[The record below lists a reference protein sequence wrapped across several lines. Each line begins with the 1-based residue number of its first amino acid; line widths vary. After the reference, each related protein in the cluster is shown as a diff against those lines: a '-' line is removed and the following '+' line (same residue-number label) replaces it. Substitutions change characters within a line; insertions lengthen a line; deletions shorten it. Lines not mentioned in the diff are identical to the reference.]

1 MVTNIQYNL
10 IYFTV
15 SWEIMKSTK
24 EILGSLIK
32 SRRLEKNFTQKQ
44 LADLLEVDRQ
54 YVWRLENG
62 KVNFTMDYLD
72 RVIYKL
78 NCEQKDFIVVTIE
91 D

>member
-1 MVTNIQYNL
+1 M
-10 IYFTV
+10 
-15 SWEIMKSTK
+15 
-24 EILGSLIK
+24 IK
-32 SRRLEKNFTQKQ
+32 SRRLEKAYTQKK

-72 RVIYKL
+72 KVIFKL
-78 NCEQKDFIVVTIE
+78 DCDQKDFIVIPIE

>member
-32 SRRLEKNFTQKQ
+32 SRRLEKNFSQKQ

>member
-15 SWEIMKSTK
+15 SWKIMKSTK

-62 KVNFTMDYLD
+62 KINFTMDYLD
-72 RVIYKL
+72 KVIYKL

>member
-32 SRRLEKNFTQKQ
+32 SRRLERNFTQKQ

-72 RVIYKL
+72 KVIYKL
-78 NCEQKDFIVVTIE
+78 NCEQKDFIVVIIE